1 MIVIA
6 FILMLAGLFIL
17 LKISPIEMFEKLK
30 SLRPKKKKE
39 SIRQKVLAVTNK
51 KKAKGIKLILSDA
64 KDILKMTGREGKFHL
79 IIIVSLSLSVGG
91 MFLATIINNMLLI
104 PVLGAGFALAPFW
117 YIKLVATKWKNEL
130 NAELETAL
138 SVITTSYMR
147 SNSIIT
153 AIEENIEYIN
163 PPVYDVFKAFLA
175 DTMLINSNIK
185 MALEKLRRK
194 IDSDVFRQ
202 WVDAVIDCQEDKNL
216 KSTLTPIVTK
226 LSDMRIVSAELDNML
241 YEPLKEFIVMA
252 ALLIGNIPLIYF
264 LNCDWYN
271 TLMFTPVGKITLA
284 ICSVV
289 LFIAI
294 SGVVK
299 HSKPVEYKR

>member
-17 LKISPIEMFEKLK
+17 LELSPIELFEKLK
-30 SLRPKKKKE
+30 SLRPKKRKA
-39 SIRQKVLAVTNK
+39 SIRQKVLSVTNK
-51 KKAKGIKLILSDA
+51 KKSIGIKLILSEA

-79 IIIVSLSLSVGG
+79 IIIISLSVSVGG
-91 MFLATIINNMLLI
+91 MFLALTINNMLLI

-117 YIKLVATKWKNEL
+117 YVKLVATKWKNEL

-175 DTMLINSNIK
+175 DSKLINSNIK
-185 MALEKLRRK
+185 MALEKLRSK
-194 IDSDVFRQ
+194 IDSDVFRR

-216 KSTLTPIVTK
+216 KSTLIQ
-226 LSDMRIVSAELDNML
+226 L
-241 YEPLKEFIVMA
+241 
-252 ALLIGNIPLIYF
+252 
-264 LNCDWYN
+264 
-271 TLMFTPVGKITLA
+271 
-284 ICSVV
+284 
-289 LFIAI
+289 
-294 SGVVK
+294 
-299 HSKPVEYKR
+299 